1 MVNNNPQGERKKIT
15 DSLSLEKIVN
25 NNPWVNYNYR
35 QKDAEGKSVRVYGT
49 VKR

>member
-25 NNPWVNYNYR
+25 NNPW
-35 QKDAEGKSVRVYGT
+35 GKR
-49 VKR
+49 KRTTEILLVMSDLC